1 MAVDD
6 RDPKFERAL
15 ARELRAE
22 SAHAGCPDAE
32 TLAAYHERALSL
44 EEMAHW
50 KEHISGCAAC
60 QEALS
65 LVEVTEKALAEDWEQ
80 QGIPMLEAAVERPV
94 AARIIA
100 RKGEDLAAGA
110 SPANTAPVVMAK
122 RRRPKLAKWAIPL
135 GALAAAVLIGIGI
148 YQQRALQSPASKN
161 IQVAENRPQAAPA
174 PSRDEADSYSAVPA
188 DRNAQRAQQAQLDD
202 KTMRKES
209 EALPK
214 TREESKLAP
223 PAASADALRKDT
235 GEAKKQGAGNLVGGV
250 AGRATATPA
259 PALPPPPAPNTPAR
273 TEIPNAITETV
284 EVSAAP
290 PVTPSTQPAPTA
302 TGSGSGAGKGA
313 RLEDQ
318 KQATADRAKS
328 SPQQETAQLSTN
340 AMMMSKQGVSSQSV
354 EISGESSGV
363 IVTPD
368 NKEWWRLTADGAV
381 ELTTDSGKK
390 WKSVSTGAGAQ
401 LTAGSAPSGK
411 VCWIAGKAGTLVL
424 TTDRG
429 GHWKKL
435 TTPISGD
442 LGGVHASDAKHATI
456 WDATNRQS
464 FETSD
469 GGETWKP
476 AANE

>member
-44 EEMAHW
+44 EEMVHW

-65 LVEVTEKALAEDWEQ
+65 LVETTEKELAEDWEK
-80 QGIPMLEAAVERPV
+80 QGIPLLEAAAVAPHATIKAVPKGDSLRRVAASKSVAPV
-94 AARIIA
+94 A
-100 RKGEDLAAGA
+100 
-110 SPANTAPVVMAK
+110 MAQ
-122 RRRPKLAKWAIPL
+122 RRRPKLARWAIPL

-148 YQQRALQSPASKN
+148 YQQRTLLSPALKN
-161 IQVAENRPQAAPA
+161 VQVAENRPQAVPA

-188 DRNAQRAQQAQLDD
+188 DRNAERAQQAQLDD
-202 KTMRKES
+202 KTLRE
-209 EALPK
+209 ENGALPK
-214 TREESKLAP
+214 AREESKLVP
-223 PAASADALRKDT
+223 PAMSTDELRKDIRET
-235 GEAKKQGAGNLVGGV
+235 KKQIAGNLVGGV
-250 AGRATATPA
+250 AGKVTAAPA
-259 PALPPPPAPNTPAR
+259 PAPPPSPAPNTPVR
-273 TEIPNAITETV
+273 TEMPHAITESV

-290 PVTPSTQPAPTA
+290 PVMPSTQAASAA
-302 TGSGSGAGKGA
+302 TGSGSGSGNGA
-313 RLEDQ
+313 RVEDQ
-318 KQATADRAKS
+318 KQATADKAKS
-328 SPQQETAQLSTN
+328 SVQQQSAELSTN
-340 AMMMSKQGVSSQSV
+340 AMMMSKQGVSSQSI
-354 EISGESSGV
+354 EILGESSGV

-390 WKSVSTGAGAQ
+390 WKPVSTGAGAQ

-435 TTPISGD
+435 ATPISGD

-456 WDATNRQS
+456 WDAANRQS